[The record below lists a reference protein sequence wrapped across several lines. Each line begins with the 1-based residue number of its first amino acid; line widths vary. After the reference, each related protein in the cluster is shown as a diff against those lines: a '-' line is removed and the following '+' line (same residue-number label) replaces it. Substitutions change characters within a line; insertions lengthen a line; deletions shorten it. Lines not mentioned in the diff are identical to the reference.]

1 MSLVFLPRITASV
14 ECMRVG
20 YVLLLLASAALS
32 AATLRAWIWQSH
44 GIIIAALRS
53 ASQHRGRK
61 IGHRDSNLFLA
72 SADDASVS
80 AKRKCSACLFVFTTA
95 DTLPLS
101 ELDRFH
107 GSWMLKSTTTILYSC
122 FLSRVKHVPLDSA
135 KCLFFLLACIK

>member
-1 MSLVFLPRITASV
+1 
-14 ECMRVG
+14 MRVG

-80 AKRKCSACLFVFTTA
+80 AKRKCSACLFVFRLRSA
-95 DTLPLS
+95 DTVPRFFFFFVQNRFSLS
-101 ELDRFH
+101 QIH
-107 GSWMLKSTTTILYSC
+107 
-122 FLSRVKHVPLDSA
+122 P
-135 KCLFFLLACIK
+135 